1 MNWDA
6 LHAELTVVPGLTC
19 RRSEPMARHTDLRVG
34 GCADLWVVAETKASL
49 EATAAALK
57 GLGKTLHFFEDGHL
71 LVKDG
76 RLSGA
81 WLRLGALAW
90 GVESV
95 DAEGVDVGAA
105 HPVAALHAWREER
118 GMRPIPFLAKRS
130 GTVGQAFKAGLLQGW
145 VERCTVLRGVRVTEM
160 VPEKRKD
167 KQLLIRLRLK
177 GKPSPQTETEGQL
190 RLLPEQIR
198 ALGMPGRVLED
209 PKNDNAAMLI
219 REAGLCGVRL
229 RGARIGQ
236 IESNAV
242 VNLGGSSAK
251 DLWLLLQMIRDRVK
265 VHSGVHL
272 QPAIRRVGEEK

>member
-6 LHAELTVVPGLTC
+6 LQAELTLVPGLTC
-19 RRSEPMARHTDLRVG
+19 RRNESMARHTDLRVG
-34 GCADLWVVAETKASL
+34 GCADLWMVAETKKAL
-49 EATAAALK
+49 EAAAASLK
-57 GLGKTLHFFEDGHL
+57 GLGKTLYFFEDGHV

-76 RLSGA
+76 GLNGA

-90 GVESV
+90 GVECLGA
-95 DAEGVDVGAA
+95 DGVDVGAA
-105 HPVAALHAWREER
+105 FPVAALHAWREER
-118 GMRPIPFLAKRS
+118 GLRPIPFLAKRS
-130 GTVGQAFKAGLLQGW
+130 GTVGQAYKSGLLQGW
-145 VERCTVLRGVRVTEM
+145 VGRCTVLRGVRVTEL
-160 VPEKRKD
+160 VPEKRRD

-177 GKPSPQTETEGQL
+177 EEPSPQTETEGQL

-209 PKNDNAAMLI
+209 PKNDDAAMLI

-265 VHSGVHL
+265 LHSGVQL
-272 QPAIRRVGEEK
+272 QPALRRIGEEK